1 MSAHHAVGDINAIQS
16 LYLAFCTLIMLP
28 LIPQKDSLSLQ
39 SKSAPRRPQ
48 KAGATD
54 IERLLTRLAN
64 K

>member
-39 SKSAPRRPQ
+39 SKSCSQNQRREDHRKLAPRTSN
-48 KAGATD
+48 GC
-54 IERLLTRLAN
+54 
-64 K
+64 